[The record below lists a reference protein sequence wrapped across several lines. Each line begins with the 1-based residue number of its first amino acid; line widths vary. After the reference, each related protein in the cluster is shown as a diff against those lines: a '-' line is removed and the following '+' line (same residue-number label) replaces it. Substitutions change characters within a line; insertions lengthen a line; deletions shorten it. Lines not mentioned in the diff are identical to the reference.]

1 MTRATIELPSAT
13 FSVHAPVEVLEALCR
28 FYPQSRQGPTGSR
41 PALDFDIHAGTADWT
56 LRRAGQVVGSFSD
69 PIQALLALEFEIETH
84 VAAAGSEHIAFH
96 AGGVAT
102 ANGAWLI
109 AGNPDTGKT
118 STTFHLLE
126 LGQVFL
132 CEEVALYEPATR
144 RLFPHLQTLS
154 VERGFLKDFESSFPI
169 ENGEIFALNDHVT
182 RFLPQRVSDT
192 PRVVEAVL
200 LPRFR
205 PGAGAAIQ
213 HLTAE
218 SVLAEF
224 LGYCFAPQHGEEALF
239 DAVIDL
245 LETAKIYRLTYG
257 YARQARDLLAHLLR
271 SPVLTRQ

>member
-1 MTRATIELPSAT
+1 L
-13 FSVHAPVEVLEALCR
+13 
-28 FYPQSRQGPTGSR
+28 
-41 PALDFDIHAGTADWT
+41 
-56 LRRAGQVVGSFSD
+56 D

-84 VAAAGSEHIAFH
+84 VAAVGSEQIAFH
-96 AGGVAT
+96 AGGVVT

-126 LGQVFL
+126 LDQEFL

-154 VERGFLKDFESSFPI
+154 VEHGFLKDFEASFPI
-169 ENGEIFALNDHVT
+169 KSGELFALNDHVT
-182 RFLPQRVSDT
+182 RFLPRRVCDS
-192 PRVVEAVL
+192 PSVVDAVL

-205 PGAGAAIQ
+205 PEARAAIEP
-213 HLTAE
+213 LTAE

-245 LETAKIYRLTYG
+245 LETAKVYRLTYAH
-257 YARQARDLLAHLLR
+257 ARQARDLLTQLLG
-271 SPVLTRQ
+271 SPVLARQ